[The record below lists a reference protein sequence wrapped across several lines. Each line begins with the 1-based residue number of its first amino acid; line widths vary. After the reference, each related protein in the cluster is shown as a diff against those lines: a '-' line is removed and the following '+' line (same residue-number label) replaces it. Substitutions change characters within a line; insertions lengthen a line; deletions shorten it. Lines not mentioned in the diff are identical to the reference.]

1 MDERQDLL
9 KDRGYS
15 RTLAY
20 IYICVCV
27 EVPSYGHARSLFFG
41 KGWEKRG
48 RWGGEQPRNS
58 SSHPC
63 AFYWYCYIAP
73 QAAELL
79 RRGEM
84 VPPSVVLALVT
95 EKLAS
100 PEVQFK
106 GGK

>member
-1 MDERQDLL
+1 MGMHVL
-9 KDRGYS
+9 YS
-15 RTLAY
+15 LGR
-20 IYICVCV
+20 V
-27 EVPSYGHARSLFFG
+27 GR
-41 KGWEKRG
+41 KGG
-48 RWGGEQPRNS
+48 GGGGEQPRNS